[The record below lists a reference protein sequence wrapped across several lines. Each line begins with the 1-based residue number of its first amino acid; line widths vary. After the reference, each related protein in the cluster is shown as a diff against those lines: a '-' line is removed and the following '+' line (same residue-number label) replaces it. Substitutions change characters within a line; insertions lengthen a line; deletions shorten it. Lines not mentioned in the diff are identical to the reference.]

1 MTYGLLNAA
10 VENVV
15 EGLGVLGPLNTV
27 NVEGVVDHL
36 SCVLTRQ
43 ALLQSRVYVVQNA
56 SSACVL
62 QYVGAPCRT
71 GQTSLVRVVTRYY
84 EQHLCSFN
92 AGYRRVRVKLVV
104 ALTSDNAL
112 GFAELDVA
120 LCPVVAD
127 VSQLGIVAL
136 ISRVVDLVVAY
147 NEDHLG
153 HFRTGN
159 DLVRLVRT
167 IGVTGDYAQR
177 RKHVHSVSS
186 LNVGLI
192 RERRTSEH
200 GERASERQYQC
211 KNLFEIRA
219 GVAITR
225 KTWVKF
231 QKIHPICNI
240 PKKRFLQMGYML
252 WIQPVRQSQSQTS
265 TYII

>member
-1 MTYGLLNAA
+1 M
-10 VENVV
+10 
-15 EGLGVLGPLNTV
+15 
-27 NVEGVVDHL
+27 
-36 SCVLTRQ
+36 
-43 ALLQSRVYVVQNA
+43 QNR
-56 SSACVL
+56 SD
-62 QYVGAPCRT
+62 Q
-71 GQTSLVRVVTRYY
+71 LVRVVTRYY

-92 AGYRRVRVKLVV
+92 ASYRRVRVKLVV

-112 GFAELDVA
+112 GLTELDVA

-186 LNVGLI
+186 LDISLI
-192 RERRTSEH
+192 RERCTSEH
-200 GERASERQYQC
+200 GECTSKRQHQC
-211 KNLFEIRA
+211 ENLFEMA
-219 GVAITR
+219 YENLKTETKSCFKR
-225 KTWVKF
+225 KLSRIK
-231 QKIHPICNI
+231 NI
-240 PKKRFLQMGYML
+240 L
-252 WIQPVRQSQSQTS
+252 
-265 TYII
+265 